1 MPRAYFFLLAA
12 IMCLVL
18 TGCTNK
24 QEPETVPTKTQV
36 QSGSATASPTSTP
49 TPTPTPT
56 STPAPTPT
64 STPTPTPT
72 PTSTPTPAPT
82 ETSYDRGEEGSSH
95 LPELDNEILSMH
107 VPSITMKAK
116 IQAIGTIINKEG
128 KPQLDTPP
136 NPLAVGWYWAYGA
149 PGGQSKNII
158 FSAHYSYYPNILG
171 PFFRLIEVAIGEE
184 ITLSLG
190 NGNDYTYTVISNT
203 RYEKDEIDM
212 AIVLWPPMQS
222 ENEEWITLITCGGEL
237 TRYSGGSSGPGYYSH
252 RDVLIASREVVQEE

>member
-1 MPRAYFFLLAA
+1 MPRAYFFLLVTVL
-12 IMCLVL
+12 CLVL
-18 TGCTNK
+18 FGCTSK
-24 QEPETVPTKTQV
+24 QDLGPLPTETQAQNVN
-36 QSGSATASPTSTP
+36 ATVSPTSTPISTPTP

-56 STPAPTPT
+56 ST
-64 STPTPTPT
+64 STPTPT
-72 PTSTPTPAPT
+72 PTSTPT
-82 ETSYDRGEEGSSH
+82 ETPYDRGEEGSSH

-107 VPSITMKAK
+107 IPSITMKAK
-116 IQAIGTIINKEG
+116 IQAIGTITNKEG

-136 NPLAVGWYWAYGA
+136 DPLAVGWYWAYGA
-149 PGGQSKNII
+149 PGRSKNII

-171 PFFRLIEVAIGEE
+171 PFFRLIEVVSGEK

-212 AIVLWPPMQS
+212 AIVLWPPMQP

-237 TRYSGGSSGPGYYSH
+237 TRYSGGNTGPGYYSH
-252 RDVLIASREVVQEE
+252 RDILIASREVMPEE